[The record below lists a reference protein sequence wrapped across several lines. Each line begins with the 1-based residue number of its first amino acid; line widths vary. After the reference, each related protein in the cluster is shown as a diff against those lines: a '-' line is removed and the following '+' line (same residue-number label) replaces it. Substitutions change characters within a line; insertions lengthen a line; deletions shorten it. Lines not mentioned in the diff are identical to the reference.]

1 MFSTATS
8 LSCDAVE
15 SQCRVYLQ
23 KWVCEHFGE
32 HGQIHPNYAYPRK
45 KLKTNHYIPH
55 GQHLFVCFEASV
67 DDIYREAPYGSFF
80 KHPQLSKGTSV
91 QGHMTPHGVFYNQQ
105 SDVRSQA
112 RVFVTS
118 KVFLHFLYR
127 TELLVSLG
135 CWLVTETFTFTLR
148 GATPTRSRR
157 GDYLIMALFP
167 PSYLPKCCRYEHDGK
182 YLYSWVTCVVYNVW
196 HTFTKNRDLFLIF
209 KTRKWET

>member
-67 DDIYREAPYGSFF
+67 DDIYREAPYGSFLNTLNC
-80 KHPQLSKGTSV
+80 QKGLLCRVTWLHMACFTTS
-91 QGHMTPHGVFYNQQ
+91 
-105 SDVRSQA
+105 
-112 RVFVTS
+112 RVTWDH
-118 KVFLHFLYR
+118 KR
-127 TELLVSLG
+127 VSLLHQRCFYIFCIELSSLCLSVAG
-135 CWLVTETFTFTLR
+135 WLQKL
-148 GATPTRSRR
+148 
-157 GDYLIMALFP
+157 L
-167 PSYLPKCCRYEHDGK
+167 PSLWEEQLPLAPEGGTI
-182 YLYSWVTCVVYNVW
+182 W
-196 HTFTKNRDLFLIF
+196 
-209 KTRKWET
+209 

>member
-32 HGQIHPNYAYPRK
+32 HWQIHPNYAYPRK

-67 DDIYREAPYGSFF
+67 DDIYREAPYGSFLNTLNCQKGLLCRVTWLHMACF
-80 KHPQLSKGTSV
+80 TTSRVTWDHKHVSLLHQRCFYIFCIELSS
-91 QGHMTPHGVFYNQQ
+91 
-105 SDVRSQA
+105 
-112 RVFVTS
+112 
-118 KVFLHFLYR
+118 LC
-127 TELLVSLG
+127 LG

-157 GDYLIMALFP
+157 GDYLIMALFS

>member
-1 MFSTATS
+1 MGLWTFRGTRTDPSQLCLSKKKTKNKPLYPTWAAS
-8 LSCDAVE
+8 LCVFWSICG
-15 SQCRVYLQ
+15 RHLQ
-23 KWVCEHFGE
+23 
-32 HGQIHPNYAYPRK
+32 RS
-45 KLKTNHYIPH
+45 
-55 GQHLFVCFEASV
+55 SV
-67 DDIYREAPYGSFF
+67 RFF
-80 KHPQLSKGTSV
+80 LKHPQLSKGTSV

-157 GDYLIMALFP
+157 GDYLIMALFS